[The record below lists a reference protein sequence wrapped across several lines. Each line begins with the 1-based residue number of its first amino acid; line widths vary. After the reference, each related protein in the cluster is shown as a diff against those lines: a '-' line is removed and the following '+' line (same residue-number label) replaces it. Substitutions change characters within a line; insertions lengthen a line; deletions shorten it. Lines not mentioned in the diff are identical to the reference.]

1 MGAGSAKAEVKAV
14 GEIVKRPNWIV
25 RALYFLQYVLCLK
38 WGLYYLWSR
47 VYRRLH
53 ENAYKGS
60 VPTGSTLAVLQRRMQ
75 RFDWERDGLK
85 TLGDA
90 IGYPRHLE
98 ETGKGDCD
106 EFAAWWCDAGRDGFK
121 DSSGREWEPVGIL
134 TVTGAQH
141 NVAIFAHVEMTDRVH
156 SMEQN
161 DGYLVPTVSMVF
173 RGIDYAHVS
182 NWFGGCLFDGLRS
195 VNEIAWDVANRSGAL
210 PMAYCLVSPDLK
222 RRLAHGWIG
231 GKRG

>member
-1 MGAGSAKAEVKAV
+1 M
-14 GEIVKRPNWIV
+14 KRPNWIV
-25 RALYFLQYVLCLK
+25 CALYFLQYVLCLK

-53 ENAYKGS
+53 ESAYRGN

-75 RFDWERDGLK
+75 RFEWEKDDLK

-106 EFAAWWCDAGRDGFK
+106 EFAAWWCDAGREWFT
-121 DSSGREWEPVGIL
+121 DSSGREWHPIGIL

-141 NVAIFAHVEMTDRVH
+141 NVAVMSLATSIFGGEAPNGLPLPGPDFFEVGHPGFFTQEV
-156 SMEQN
+156 
-161 DGYLVPTVSMVF
+161 
-173 RGIDYAHVS
+173 AHVS
-182 NWFGGCLFDGLRS
+182 NWFGGRLFDGLRS
-195 VNEIAWDVANRSGAL
+195 VNEIAWNVADRCGSL

-222 RRLAHGWIG
+222 RRLAYGWIG